1 MELIRFIF
9 SSPWILLGVVVI
21 IICIGGIISNV
32 VRIVCMKRVADN
44 AVRRYLQ
51 EERIRKLMKELKEAR
66 EENADEI

>member
-9 SSPWILLGVVVI
+9 SSPWIFLGVVVI